1 MKTLFIDTHLSDI
14 IVVLYENG
22 LVVDKKEV
30 INKKNNSE
38 YMFPTI
44 VEVINDQK
52 IDEIIVVNGP
62 GSFTGVRLGVTIA
75 KTLAYTLNIP
85 IKTITSLEV
94 AAIGSKNKNIALS
107 DGNGYYIAKFDDNF
121 NPQEDYKYI
130 NNEEYQNISK
140 NEQYSESYIID
151 EYAIYNYMKNKKSI
165 NAHGV
170 NPIYIKKIGVELDKK
185 SNN

>member
-14 IVVLYENG
+14 IVILYENG
-22 LVVDKKEV
+22 IVVNKKEV

-38 YMFPTI
+38 YMFPAI
-44 VEVINDQK
+44 VEIIDNQK

-94 AAIGSKNKNIALS
+94 AALGSNSKKIALS
-107 DGNGYYIAKFDDNF
+107 DGNGYYIAEFTNEMK
-121 NPQEDYKYI
+121 PQSDYKYI
-130 NNEEYQNISK
+130 NNEEYKNISINTK
-140 NEQYSESYIID
+140 YTEEYVID
-151 EYAIYNYMKNKKSI
+151 PIAIYNYMHDKKAI